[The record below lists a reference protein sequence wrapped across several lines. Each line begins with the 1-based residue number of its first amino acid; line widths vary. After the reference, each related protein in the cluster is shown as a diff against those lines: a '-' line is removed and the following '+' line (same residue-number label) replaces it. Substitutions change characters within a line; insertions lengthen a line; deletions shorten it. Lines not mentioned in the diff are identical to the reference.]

1 MYSCPRR
8 MMPQK
13 TRTRS
18 SSTIPFGFKLH
29 PENNHLLIEDEDEE
43 EIIKD
48 IRDMSEAQSLRVLA
62 SYVEA
67 HTGRKLTPRGIQKVI
82 KRKY

>member
-1 MYSCPRR
+1 
-8 MMPQK
+8 MPQK

-29 PENNHLLIEDEDEE
+29 PENNHLLIEDEDEQV
-43 EIIKD
+43 IIKD

>member
-1 MYSCPRR
+1 

-29 PENNHLLIEDEDEE
+29 PENNHLLIEDEDEQV
-43 EIIKD
+43 IIKD

>member
-29 PENNHLLIEDEDEE
+29 PENNHLLIEDEDEQV
-43 EIIKD
+43 IIKD

>member
-1 MYSCPRR
+1 

-13 TRTRS
+13 TRTRT

-29 PENNHLLIEDEDEE
+29 SENEHLLIEDEDEQNVIN
-43 EIIKD
+43 EI
-48 IRDMSEAQSLRVLA
+48 REMSEAQSLRVLA
-62 SYVEA
+62 LYVEA

-82 KRKY
+82 KRSY